1 MIIYENFRKK
11 YRSLIQN
18 LLLFKSPLKIRYL
31 SNDRNIW
38 KSNET
43 IDQRRKWIKT
53 KKKDPLICLFSK
65 LKNHI
70 LR

>member
-53 KKKDPLICLFSK
+53 KKKDPSICPFSK